1 MNQFSLE
8 YVLLWCNKNIL
19 LPVGALCFFL
29 TGCAAIDPFAD
40 LDEWKTIQSKH
51 FIVYT
56 NARETVAVDTAK
68 EFEAFRVT
76 ALKITTVPS
85 FEEPDP
91 VRIYLFKDKK
101 SFEPFKPSE
110 NTAGYF
116 ISGKNYIALYAI
128 PFEENPQYPIV
139 YHEFI
144 HYLISKHPARIPR
157 WYDEGLATLFE
168 TLEFEDGVVTFGKA
182 QYHRWLF
189 LKRHANWIPMDE
201 FLSDQINYQH
211 NKGFTH
217 AHSQAWALM
226 HYFLYA
232 KQDSMDKLGRYIY
245 LLNNDQ
251 DYDSALQATFGLTPA
266 ALLQEVKNYIAS
278 KNLPYSRLR
287 IDNSLVDNSHSVRH
301 LKADEAR
308 EVIQELK
315 ELVDSFRD
323 GNRSGLET
331 KRSKS

>member
-1 MNQFSLE
+1 MKRLSIE
-8 YVLLWCNKNIL
+8 YMLLCCNKNIFL
-19 LPVGALCFFL
+19 AAGVFCFFL
-29 TGCAAIDPFAD
+29 NGCATTDPFAN
-40 LDEWKTIQSKH
+40 LEEWKAIQSKH

-56 NARETVAVDTAK
+56 NAKETVATDIVK
-68 EFEAFRVT
+68 EFEAFRTT
-76 ALKITTVPS
+76 ALKITTVPP

-110 NTAGYF
+110 NTGGYF

-128 PFEENPQYPIV
+128 PFEENPQFPIV

-144 HYLISKHPARIPR
+144 HYLISKHPAKIPR

-168 TLEFEDGVVTFGKA
+168 TFTVEDGVVTFGKA

-189 LKRHANWIPMDE
+189 LKRHASWIPMDE
-201 FLSDQINYQH
+201 FLSDQVNYQH

-232 KQDSMDKLGRYIY
+232 GHDTMEKLGRYIY

-251 DYDSALQATFGLTPA
+251 EYDIALQAAFGLTPEE
-266 ALLQEVKNYIAS
+266 LLHEVKNYIAS

-287 IDNSLVDNSHSVRH
+287 IDTIAIDDHHHIRS
-301 LKADEAR
+301 LKADEAHA
-308 EVIQELK
+308 VIQKLK
-315 ELVDSFRD
+315 ALVDTFRD
-323 GNRSGLET
+323 AQ
-331 KRSKS
+331 